1 MNNKMKTNFNMKT
14 LELNQMGKISGGVS
28 VEEYCKT
35 LKILMDNPDNYFPDA
50 EFWYS
55 GFGCRYFE

>member
-1 MNNKMKTNFNMKT
+1 MKT